1 MARREPSHGAAKQP
15 GLSSAVA
22 QSVPKIAIEVK
33 NLAKRFGDV
42 LAVKGISLQVGHGIV
57 FGLVGPNGAGKST
70 TVKILTTLVLPT
82 SGTASVAGFDVRRSP
97 VEVRRRIGYV
107 PQMQSADPDLTGF
120 ENLLVYARLYAL
132 PRKSRRERILEA
144 LHLMDLDDAK
154 DRLARN
160 YSGGMV
166 RRLEIAQSLLNEP
179 SVLFMDEP
187 TIGLDPLARHM
198 VWERVKRL
206 RSTFGTTIFM
216 TTHYMDEAAELCD
229 RVAFMC
235 DGRIAGEE
243 TPSEIEDRYG
253 AGTTLDDLFIR
264 YTGGN
269 VTEEAAGH

>member
-1 MARREPSHGAAKQP
+1 MVSAR
-15 GLSSAVA
+15 VDD
-22 QSVPKIAIEVK
+22 VPEVAIEVTD
-33 NLAKRFGDV
+33 LTKRFGDV
-42 LAVKGISLQVGHGIV
+42 VAVRGVSLRVPHGIV

-70 TVKILTTLVLPT
+70 TVKMLTTLTPPT
-82 SGTASVAGFDVRRSP
+82 SGSARVAGFDVRRSP

-132 PRKSRRERILEA
+132 PRANRRRKILDA
-144 LHLMDLDDAK
+144 LHLMDLGDVR
-154 DRLARN
+154 DRLVRH

-179 SVLFMDEP
+179 RVLFMDEP

-198 VWERVKRL
+198 VWERIKHL
-206 RSTFGTTIFM
+206 RAGLGTAIFM

-229 RVAFMC
+229 RVAFMSE
-235 DGRIAGEE
+235 GKIAGEE
-243 TPSEIEDRYG
+243 SPSDIEARYG
-253 AGTTLDDLFIR
+253 TGMMLDDLFIR

-269 VTEEAAGH
+269 MLVEERAAAP

>member
-1 MARREPSHGAAKQP
+1 MN
-15 GLSSAVA
+15 
-22 QSVPKIAIEVK
+22 QSPDDVPEIAIEVVD
-33 NLAKRFGDV
+33 LTKRFGDV
-42 LAVKGISLQVGHGIV
+42 VAVRGITLRVLHGIV

-70 TVKILTTLVLPT
+70 TVKILTTLTPPT
-82 SGTASVAGFDVRRSP
+82 SGTARVAGFDLRRSP

-132 PRKSRRERILEA
+132 PRRNRRQRILDA
-144 LHLMDLDDAK
+144 LRLMDLDEAR
-154 DRLARN
+154 DRLARH

-179 SVLFMDEP
+179 HVLFMDEP

-198 VWERVKRL
+198 VWDRVKHL
-206 RSTFGTTIFM
+206 RSAFGTTIFM

-229 RVAFMC
+229 RVAFMS
-235 DGRIAGEE
+235 GGKIVGEE
-243 TPSEIEDRYG
+243 SPSGIESSYG
-253 AGTTLDDLFIR
+253 AGTTLDDLFMR

-269 VTEEAAGH
+269 VVAEEHAAVP

>member
-1 MARREPSHGAAKQP
+1 LVTARTDD
-15 GLSSAVA
+15 
-22 QSVPKIAIEVK
+22 VPEIAIEV
-33 NLAKRFGDV
+33 NDLTKRFGDIV
-42 LAVKGISLQVGHGIV
+42 AVRGITLSVPHGIV

-70 TVKILTTLVLPT
+70 TVKMLTTLTPPT
-82 SGTASVAGFDVRRSP
+82 SGMARVAGFDVRRAP

-132 PRKSRRERILEA
+132 PRHNRRQRILDA
-144 LHLMDLDDAK
+144 LHLMDLDGAR
-154 DRLARN
+154 DRLARH

-179 SVLFMDEP
+179 RVLFMDEP

-198 VWERVKRL
+198 VWERVKHL
-206 RSTFGTTIFM
+206 RSELGTTIFM

-229 RVAFMC
+229 RVAFMSL
-235 DGRIAGEE
+235 GTIAGEE
-243 TPSEIEDRYG
+243 PPGEIERKYG
-253 AGTTLDDLFIR
+253 PGVTLDDLFIR

-269 VTEEAAGH
+269 IVTEEHAAAQ

>member
-1 MARREPSHGAAKQP
+1 MVEAAPSQP
-15 GLSSAVA
+15 EA
-22 QSVPKIAIEVK
+22 AIEVVD
-33 NLAKRFGDV
+33 LIKRFGSV
-42 LAVKGISLQVGHGIV
+42 LAVNGVTFSVPAGIV

-70 TVKILTTLVLPT
+70 TVKILTTLLPAT
-82 SGTASVAGFDVRRSP
+82 SGTARISGFDVEHHP

-132 PRKSRRERILEA
+132 PRRNRRQRILDA

-154 DRLARN
+154 NRLARQ

-179 SVLFMDEP
+179 HVLFMDEP

-206 RSTFGTTIFM
+206 RATLGTTIFM

-229 RVAFMC
+229 RVAFMSR
-235 DGRIAGEE
+235 GRIAGEE
-243 TPSEIEDRYG
+243 EPRTIEQRHG

-264 YTGGN
+264 YTGGSIA
-269 VTEEAAGH
+269 EEAVAP

>member
-1 MARREPSHGAAKQP
+1 MVSSTVDNSREN
-15 GLSSAVA
+15 
-22 QSVPKIAIEVK
+22 AIEVDS
-33 NLAKRFGDV
+33 LTKRYGDV
-42 LAVKGISLQVGHGIV
+42 LAVNGISFNVMHGIV

-70 TVKILTTLVLPT
+70 TVKILTTLLPAT
-82 SGTASVAGFDVRRSP
+82 SGTARIAGFDVCRSP
-97 VEVRRRIGYV
+97 VEVRKRIGYV

-132 PRKSRRERILEA
+132 PRTNRRKRILEA

-154 DRLARN
+154 DRLARH

-179 SVLFMDEP
+179 RVLFMDEP

-206 RSTFGTTIFM
+206 RAQLGTTIFM
-216 TTHYMDEAAELCD
+216 TTHYMDEAADLCD
-229 RVAFMC
+229 RVVFMC
-235 DGRIAGEE
+235 DGRIVGEE
-243 TPSEIEDRYG
+243 VPHEIEARYG

-269 VTEEAAGH
+269 AVEETAVAR

>member
-1 MARREPSHGAAKQP
+1 MVNARADDIPE
-15 GLSSAVA
+15 
-22 QSVPKIAIEVK
+22 IAIEVID
-33 NLAKRFGDV
+33 LTKRFGDV
-42 LAVKGISLQVGHGIV
+42 AAVRGISLRVLHGIV

-70 TVKILTTLVLPT
+70 TVKMLTTLTPPT
-82 SGTASVAGFDVRRSP
+82 SGSARVAGFDVRRSP

-132 PRKSRRERILEA
+132 PRRNRRQRILDA
-144 LHLMDLDDAK
+144 LHLMDLDDAR
-154 DRLARN
+154 DRLARH

-166 RRLEIAQSLLNEP
+166 RRLEVAQSLLNEP
-179 SVLFMDEP
+179 HVLFMDEP

-198 VWERVKRL
+198 VWERIKHL
-206 RSTFGTTIFM
+206 RGELGTTIFM

-229 RVAFMC
+229 RVAFMSG
-235 DGRIAGEE
+235 GRVAGEE
-243 TPSEIEDRYG
+243 TPSEIEEKYG

-269 VTEEAAGH
+269 VAIEETAAAP